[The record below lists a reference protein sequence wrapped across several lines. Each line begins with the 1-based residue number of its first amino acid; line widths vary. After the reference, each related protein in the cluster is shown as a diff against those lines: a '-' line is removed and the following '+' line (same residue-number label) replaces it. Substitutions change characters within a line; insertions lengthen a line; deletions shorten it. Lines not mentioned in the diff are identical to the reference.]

1 MSRITRVPLDEIP
14 MRRRESPLASLLGLI
29 PLPSDREGLRIETRD
44 IAEARKIHGSL
55 AALARK
61 RGLRLRFSI
70 MPDALYIW
78 RRPDRNAKQKGAL
91 DE

>member
-14 MRRRESPLASLLGLI
+14 RRYRESPLASLLDLVPRPGEK
-29 PLPSDREGLRIETRD
+29 EGLRIATRD
-44 IAEARKIHGSL
+44 IAESRKIHGSL

-61 RGLRLRFSI
+61 RGLRLRFSV

-78 RRPDRNAKQKGAL
+78 RRHERPANQKVAL